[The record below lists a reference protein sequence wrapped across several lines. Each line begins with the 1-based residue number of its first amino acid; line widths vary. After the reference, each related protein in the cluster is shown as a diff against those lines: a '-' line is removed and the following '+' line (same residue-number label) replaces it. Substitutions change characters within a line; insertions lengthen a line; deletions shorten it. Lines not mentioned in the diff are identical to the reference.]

1 MKRFAAKKPGAS
13 LGTLAAVVFL
23 GCSDAFLAP
32 TTIDASPP
40 APAKREA
47 GRLLS
52 VPTNMPDR
60 VRSRRSEI
68 SAFGGVGWGWGRVKD
83 RTALP
88 DLASHG
94 VGSSSVTGDITSD
107 KEADETSV
115 AMPSVHAHDGGESEM
130 AIEEPGEEGG
140 GGGKVEGKEAGVG
153 WRGRGRWKNRLHSA
167 KGAVSRVFPRGGSP
181 AAAGGDQVGA
191 DSCSYEYESTIA
203 SAWFC
208 CFGLNQQWLCP

>member
-40 APAKREA
+40 AHPAKREA
-47 GRLLS
+47 GHLLS

-115 AMPSVHAHDGGESEM
+115 AMPSVHARGEGEKT
-130 AIEEPGEEGG
+130 IEEPGEEVGG
-140 GGGKVEGKEAGVG
+140 GGEVEGKEAGVG
-153 WRGRGRWKNRLHSA
+153 WRGRGLWKNGLHSA
-167 KGAVSRVFPRGGSP
+167 KGAVSRVFPRAGSP

-191 DSCSYEYESTIA
+191 DSCSYEYESAIT

-208 CFGLNQQWLCP
+208 FVLNQQWFCP